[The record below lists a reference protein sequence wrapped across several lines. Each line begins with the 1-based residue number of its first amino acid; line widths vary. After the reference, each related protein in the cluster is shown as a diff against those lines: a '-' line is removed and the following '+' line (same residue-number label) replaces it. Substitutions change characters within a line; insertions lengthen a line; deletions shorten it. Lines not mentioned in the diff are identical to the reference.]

1 MRMPKCGRDTCA
13 NNHFVVIKEHKACQH
28 QQKFPQ
34 VTNWNITVSP
44 DPWSF
49 VPRSLVTP
57 NWRQTRRER
66 EAVTHVP
73 VFNLYEVTQQAVR
86 STAFH
91 KALLSWPKHLWCR
104 FTKLLCIAKAKEDK
118 EKEKQGWEIYECTAA
133 VSYMYM
139 YVHVHQPI
147 KEPCNDF
154 DQ

>member
-1 MRMPKCGRDTCA
+1 MNKSFSMVNVLTLSQSYKAALNTFQDLKLQLWGCQSVA
-13 NNHFVVIKEHKACQH
+13 EIHVLIIHFVVIKEHKACQH

-49 VPRSLVTP
+49 VPRSLVTLD
-57 NWRQTRRER
+57 WRQTRRER

-86 STAFH
+86 STTLH

-118 EKEKQGWEIYECTAA
+118 EKGKQG
-133 VSYMYM
+133 
-139 YVHVHQPI
+139 
-147 KEPCNDF
+147 
-154 DQ
+154 